1 MIGPL
6 LVLALQTASLPA
18 VTLGAIGRQK
28 MPAKG
33 CAAFVWS
40 IADRKLV
47 AMATAE
53 PAQLR
58 LSIEGKTVDVAQVA
72 TRGEGGLGF
81 SGSTDYAGGDVI
93 ATLDMKIVV
102 KRELA
107 KGAQVS
113 DAVLRVE
120 RRGGDALI
128 VPVAGL
134 IGCR

>member
-6 LVLALQTASLPA
+6 LVLALQTTPLPA

>member
-6 LVLALQTASLPA
+6 FVLALQIAPLPA

-47 AMATAE
+47 AMATAQ

-72 TRGEGGLGF
+72 MRGEGGLGF

-107 KGAQVS
+107 KGAQVT